1 MYKPSRCAVSLCE
14 YMDANV
20 FKALFEMLSNGNTN
34 RAKEDATTTT
44 MENNQLDGKNM
55 IKMMALNIIIVVN
68 ETKNHQLERS
78 YSYTYK
84 FCCCCCCCCVL
95 LHCSLPIL
103 RRHIHTLFLVKYSL
117 TLTKCLVYS
126 RDGLDVAAVVVVIV
140 VVNISCAQH
149 CFREAK
155 KRQNENHRKNI

>member
-1 MYKPSRCAVSLCE
+1 MVGKPLCISLSLCVLADCLYE

-78 YSYTYK
+78 YSYT
-84 FCCCCCCCCVL
+84 
-95 LHCSLPIL
+95 
-103 RRHIHTLFLVKYSL
+103 
-117 TLTKCLVYS
+117 
-126 RDGLDVAAVVVVIV
+126 
-140 VVNISCAQH
+140 
-149 CFREAK
+149 
-155 KRQNENHRKNI
+155 